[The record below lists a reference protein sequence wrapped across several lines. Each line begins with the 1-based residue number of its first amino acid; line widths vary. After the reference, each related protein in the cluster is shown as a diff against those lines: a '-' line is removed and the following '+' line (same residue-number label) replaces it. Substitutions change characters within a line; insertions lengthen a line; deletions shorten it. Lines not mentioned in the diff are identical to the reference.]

1 MALFVGLL
9 ISLPAGAQTT
19 TSSIVGSV
27 NDENGPLADAIV
39 TAVYVPTGM
48 QYHGFTNAKGSYR
61 INGVVAGGP
70 YNIRVELLGY
80 RTMVMSDVTAPLGDR
95 VELDFELKMTST
107 SLDEIV
113 VVDQATHSNMNVQN
127 SGASTN
133 ITNSVLMATPTA
145 SRSLY
150 DVMRLT
156 PQSISTTRGFMVG
169 GGDYRSSSVT
179 VDGASFNNAFGIGSS
194 LPAGGNPLSL
204 DAIDQISVSITP
216 FDVRHSGFKQQ
227 LAEGASS
234 RRRGSAAKQYAEQ
247 YCRVY
252 VEWSHCQ
259 G

>member
-1 MALFVGLL
+1 MKSRVGAILALFVGLL

-19 TSSIVGSV
+19 TSSIVGTVS
-27 NDENGPLADAIV
+27 DENGPLADAIV

-70 YNIRVELLGY
+70 YNIRVELMGY
-80 RTMVMSDVTAPLGDR
+80 RTVVMSDVTAPLGDR
-95 VELDFELKMTST
+95 VVLDFELKMTST

-156 PQSISTTRGFMVG
+156 PQSISTSRGFMVG

-216 FDVRHSGFKQQ
+216 FDGHQAGRQRVAC
-227 LAEGASS
+227 LA
-234 RRRGSAAKQYAEQ
+234 
-247 YCRVY
+247 V
-252 VEWSHCQ
+252 
-259 G
+259 